1 MWNYGSDKESY
12 WDFIITAACQVSHI
26 FDPPPDH
33 SFLLFD
39 DLLENK
45 FGGLQEQLVN
55 NLK

>member
-33 SFLLFD
+33 SFFLFD

-45 FGGLQEQLVN
+45 FGGLQEQLEN